1 MKKYILLAAFALVAL
16 ASAHAQTEELD
27 SMQAVIAAEQAKLDS
42 IRLAQQSQLDS
53 IAYAQQ
59 LAEQAYFDS
68 IQEVEA
74 LAAAKRAYQDSI
86 QAVIDYEYAQNRI
99 NVMADD
105 VIQLDSLQFRP
116 ILVVDALGNYY
127 ATFSDKAV
135 RFQTMTGRLNNERG
149 QQVRITLNRGQH
161 PKLAFS
167 DIQTEIVVDPETIK

>member
-16 ASAHAQTEELD
+16 ASAAQTEELD

-42 IRLAQQSQLDS
+42 IRLAQQSELDS

-68 IQEVEA
+68 IQEVET

-99 NVMADD
+99 DVMADD

-127 ATFSDKAV
+127 ATFADKAV
-135 RFQTMTGRLNNERG
+135 RFQTMTGRLSNERG
-149 QQVRITLNRGQH
+149 QQVRITMNRGQH
-161 PKLAFS
+161 PKLSFT
-167 DIQTEIVVDPETIK
+167 DIQTEIVVDPATIK